1 MLNAIFFA
9 ILYLQGAEDVSS
21 ICNHVRMQI
30 AEILLGVNCS
40 DLNLLSHVKKA
51 KQMLPAVG

>member
-1 MLNAIFFA
+1 M
-9 ILYLQGAEDVSS
+9 SS